1 MADAAGFE
9 PAVPGLGG
17 RCIIQAM
24 LRARPRQ
31 HPLPKKGDAHK
42 ITHRPPNNSRC
53 HQTFNIVRG
62 IMEGRKSN
70 LPTPYSDSGRSGA
83 TRQRALS
90 RRVAARDAGRR
101 LWTKLSVLGP
111 SSSLRVLLSVAAPIS
126 AALLLTDW
134 KYAYYE
140 VAIAIFATLTLLLIP
155 TNLAAIFSRMSARD
169 RLKLRDGSKS
179 TMDAY
184 PGVERI
190 LNSLGER
197 LLRERIR
204 LFSSTFALLSIFTV
218 WWLEA
223 GTTLDTLLLASS
235 SLLGALCL
243 WNSFFLDDS
252 VPMRSNSFPLLS
264 LHAPTLHNST
274 LDRPLSDLMVAHLD
288 PETAAAWDE
297 WMIALT
303 ESVRRDQTPES
314 AIEHLLRALH
324 LNDQGLLDDERLMS
338 EAKQVFKIRAT
349 DQLTDPLSKFNLKAL
364 RKLMAHTKA
373 WEPGLFRL
381 IDRLQDAAVRRGP
394 SLTSSPWRLDLDIPP
409 RCSQGQADLFVV
421 LHNNT
426 DTAVDVEIDIV
437 TAEGEPALQ
446 NIGVETKPSRRIA
459 REETSDLVDT
469 LGRLLDDATVL
480 WIGLAWPDSCRG
492 PHPVQVTLKGER
504 RETLSSMVVKTTLSA
519 NAQQESAAQRM
530 SEASS
535 SVRRLALSMA
545 D

>member
-1 MADAAGFE
+1 
-9 PAVPGLGG
+9 
-17 RCIIQAM
+17 
-24 LRARPRQ
+24 
-31 HPLPKKGDAHK
+31 
-42 ITHRPPNNSRC
+42 
-53 HQTFNIVRG
+53 
-62 IMEGRKSN
+62 MEGPKSS
-70 LPTPYSDSGRSGA
+70 LPTPYSDSGKSGGS
-83 TRQRALS
+83 RQRALS

-101 LWTKLSVLGP
+101 LWTRLAVFGP
-111 SSSLRVLLSVAAPIS
+111 SSSLRVLLSAVAPLA

-140 VAIAIFATLTLLLIP
+140 VAIAIFAALTLLLIP
-155 TNLAAIFSRMSARD
+155 TNLAAIFSQMSARD

-190 LNSLGER
+190 LNSLRER

-204 LFSSTFALLSIFTV
+204 LFSSSIALLSIVTV
-218 WWLEA
+218 WRLEA
-223 GTTLDTLLLASS
+223 GSTLDNLLLASAS
-235 SLLGALCL
+235 VLGVLCL

-252 VPMRSNSFPLLS
+252 TPMRSNSFPLLS
-264 LHAPTLHNST
+264 LHAPTLHNSI
-274 LDRPLSDLMVAHLD
+274 LDRPLSDLVVAHLD

-297 WMIALT
+297 WMLTLT
-303 ESVRRDQTPES
+303 ESVRENQTPES

-324 LNDQGLLDDERLMS
+324 LNDQGLLDDERLMT

-349 DQLTDPLSKFNLKAL
+349 DQLIDPQNKFNLKSL

-381 IDRLQDAAVRRGP
+381 IDRLQDAAIRGGP
-394 SLTSSPWRLDLDIPP
+394 SLNSESWRLDLDIPP
-409 RCSQGQADLFVV
+409 RCSQGQADLFVM

-426 DTAVDVEIDIV
+426 NTAVNVDFDIV
-437 TAEGEPALQ
+437 TAEGEPTLQ
-446 NIGVETKPSRRIA
+446 TIGVESKPSRRIS
-459 REETSDLVDT
+459 REGSSDLVDT

-480 WIGLAWPDSCRG
+480 WIGLAWPDSSRG
-492 PHPVQVTLKGER
+492 PRPVQVTLKGER

-530 SEASS
+530 AEASS

>member
-1 MADAAGFE
+1 
-9 PAVPGLGG
+9 
-17 RCIIQAM
+17 
-24 LRARPRQ
+24 
-31 HPLPKKGDAHK
+31 
-42 ITHRPPNNSRC
+42 
-53 HQTFNIVRG
+53 
-62 IMEGRKSN
+62 MEGPKSS
-70 LPTPYSDSGRSGA
+70 LPTPYSDSGKSGGS
-83 TRQRALS
+83 RQRALS

-101 LWTKLSVLGP
+101 LWTRLAVFGP
-111 SSSLRVLLSVAAPIS
+111 SSSLRVLLSAVAPLA

-140 VAIAIFATLTLLLIP
+140 VAIAIFAALTLLLIP
-155 TNLAAIFSRMSARD
+155 TNLAAIFSQMSARD

-190 LNSLGER
+190 LNSLRER

-204 LFSSTFALLSIFTV
+204 LFSSSIALLSIVTV
-218 WWLEA
+218 WRLEA
-223 GTTLDTLLLASS
+223 GSTLDNLLLASAS
-235 SLLGALCL
+235 VLGVLCL

-252 VPMRSNSFPLLS
+252 TPMRSNSFPLLS
-264 LHAPTLHNST
+264 LHAPTLHNSI
-274 LDRPLSDLMVAHLD
+274 LDRPLSDLVVAHLD

-297 WMIALT
+297 WMLTLT
-303 ESVRRDQTPES
+303 ESVRENQTPES

-324 LNDQGLLDDERLMS
+324 LNDQGLLDDERLMT

-349 DQLTDPLSKFNLKAL
+349 DQLIDPQNKFNLKSL

-381 IDRLQDAAVRRGP
+381 IDRLQDAAIRGGP
-394 SLTSSPWRLDLDIPP
+394 SLKSESWRLDLDIPP
-409 RCSQGQADLFVV
+409 RCSQGQADLFVM

-426 DTAVDVEIDIV
+426 NTAVNVDFDIV
-437 TAEGEPALQ
+437 TAEGEPTLQ
-446 NIGVETKPSRRIA
+446 TIGVESKPSRRIA
-459 REETSDLVDT
+459 REGSSDLVDT

-480 WIGLAWPDSCRG
+480 WIGLAWPDSSRG
-492 PHPVQVTLKGER
+492 PRPVQVTLKGER

-530 SEASS
+530 AEASS

>member
-1 MADAAGFE
+1 
-9 PAVPGLGG
+9 
-17 RCIIQAM
+17 
-24 LRARPRQ
+24 
-31 HPLPKKGDAHK
+31 
-42 ITHRPPNNSRC
+42 
-53 HQTFNIVRG
+53 
-62 IMEGRKSN
+62 MEDPKSN
-70 LPTPYSDSGRSGA
+70 LPTPYSDSGRFGS

-90 RRVAARDAGRR
+90 RRVSARDAGRR
-101 LWTKLSVLGP
+101 LWTRLSVFGP
-111 SSSLRVLLSVAAPIS
+111 SSSLRALLSAAAPIS

-134 KYAYYE
+134 SYAYYE
-140 VAIAIFATLTLLLIP
+140 VAITIFAALTLLLIP

-190 LNSLGER
+190 LNTLRER

-204 LFSSTFALLSIFTV
+204 IFSSSIALLSIVTV
-218 WWLEA
+218 WRLEA
-223 GTTLDTLLLASS
+223 GSTLDTLLLASAC
-235 SLLGALCL
+235 LLGILCL

-252 VPMRSNSFPLLS
+252 IPMRSNSFPLLS
-264 LHAPTLHNST
+264 LHAPTLHNSI

-297 WMIALT
+297 WKIELT
-303 ESVRRDQTPES
+303 ASVREDQTPES

-324 LNDQGLLDDERLMS
+324 LNDQELLGDDRLMT
-338 EAKQVFKIRAT
+338 EAKQVFKVRAT
-349 DQLTDPLSKFNLKAL
+349 DQLIDTQNKFNMKSL
-364 RKLMAHTKA
+364 RTLLAHTKA

-381 IDRLQDAAVRRGP
+381 IDRLQDAAIREM
-394 SLTSSPWRLDLDIPP
+394 TSQNSAPWRLDLDIPP
-409 RCSQGQADLFVV
+409 RCSQGQAELFVI

-426 DTAVDVEIDIV
+426 GAVVDVEIDIV

-446 NIGVETKPSRRIA
+446 TIGVETKPSRRIRRDGA
-459 REETSDLVDT
+459 SDPVEA

-480 WIGLAWPDSCRG
+480 WIGLAWPDTSRG

-504 RETLSSMVVKTTLSA
+504 GETLSAMVVKTTLSP

-530 SEASS
+530 AEASS

>member
-1 MADAAGFE
+1 
-9 PAVPGLGG
+9 
-17 RCIIQAM
+17 
-24 LRARPRQ
+24 
-31 HPLPKKGDAHK
+31 
-42 ITHRPPNNSRC
+42 
-53 HQTFNIVRG
+53 
-62 IMEGRKSN
+62 MEGPKSS
-70 LPTPYSDSGRSGA
+70 LPTPYSDSGKSGGS
-83 TRQRALS
+83 RQRALS

-101 LWTKLSVLGP
+101 LWTRLAVFGP
-111 SSSLRVLLSVAAPIS
+111 SSSLRVLLSAVAPLA

-140 VAIAIFATLTLLLIP
+140 VAIAIFAALTLLLIP
-155 TNLAAIFSRMSARD
+155 TNLAAIFSQMSARD

-190 LNSLGER
+190 LNSLRER

-204 LFSSTFALLSIFTV
+204 LFSSSIALLSIVTV
-218 WWLEA
+218 WRLEA
-223 GTTLDTLLLASS
+223 GSTLDNLLLASAS
-235 SLLGALCL
+235 VLGVLCL

-252 VPMRSNSFPLLS
+252 TPMRSNSFPLLS
-264 LHAPTLHNST
+264 LHAPTLHNSI
-274 LDRPLSDLMVAHLD
+274 LDRPLSDLVVAHLD

-297 WMIALT
+297 WMLTLT
-303 ESVRRDQTPES
+303 ESVRENQTPES

-324 LNDQGLLDDERLMS
+324 LNDQGLLDDERLMT

-349 DQLTDPLSKFNLKAL
+349 DQLIDPQNKFNLKSL

-381 IDRLQDAAVRRGP
+381 IDRLQDAAIRGGP
-394 SLTSSPWRLDLDIPP
+394 SLNSESWRLDLDIPP
-409 RCSQGQADLFVV
+409 RCSQGQADLFVM

-426 DTAVDVEIDIV
+426 NTAVNVDFDIV
-437 TAEGEPALQ
+437 TAEGEPTLQ
-446 NIGVETKPSRRIA
+446 TIGVESKPSRRIA
-459 REETSDLVDT
+459 REGSSDLVDT

-480 WIGLAWPDSCRG
+480 WIGLAWPDSSRG
-492 PHPVQVTLKGER
+492 PRPVQVTLKGER

-530 SEASS
+530 AEASS

>member
-1 MADAAGFE
+1 
-9 PAVPGLGG
+9 
-17 RCIIQAM
+17 
-24 LRARPRQ
+24 
-31 HPLPKKGDAHK
+31 
-42 ITHRPPNNSRC
+42 
-53 HQTFNIVRG
+53 
-62 IMEGRKSN
+62 MEGPKSS
-70 LPTPYSDSGRSGA
+70 LPTPYSDSGKSGGS
-83 TRQRALS
+83 RQRALS

-101 LWTKLSVLGP
+101 LWTRLAVFGQ
-111 SSSLRVLLSVAAPIS
+111 SSSLRVLLSAFAPLA

-140 VAIAIFATLTLLLIP
+140 VAIAIFAALTLLLIP
-155 TNLAAIFSRMSARD
+155 TNLSAVFSQMSARD

-190 LNSLGER
+190 LNSLRER

-204 LFSSTFALLSIFTV
+204 LFSSSIALLSIVTV
-218 WWLEA
+218 WRLEA
-223 GTTLDTLLLASS
+223 GSTLDNLLLASAS
-235 SLLGALCL
+235 VLGVLCL

-252 VPMRSNSFPLLS
+252 TPMRSNSFPLLS
-264 LHAPTLHNST
+264 LHAPTLHNSI
-274 LDRPLSDLMVAHLD
+274 LDRPLSDLVVAHLD

-297 WMIALT
+297 WMLTLT
-303 ESVRRDQTPES
+303 ESVRENQTPES

-324 LNDQGLLDDERLMS
+324 LNDQGLLDDERLMT

-349 DQLTDPLSKFNLKAL
+349 DQLIDPQNKFNLKSL

-381 IDRLQDAAVRRGP
+381 IDRLQDAAIRGGP
-394 SLTSSPWRLDLDIPP
+394 SLNSESWRLDLDIPP
-409 RCSQGQADLFVV
+409 RCSQGQADLFVM

-426 DTAVDVEIDIV
+426 NTAVNVDFDIV
-437 TAEGEPALQ
+437 TAEGEPTLQ
-446 NIGVETKPSRRIA
+446 TIGVESKPSRRIA
-459 REETSDLVDT
+459 REGSSDLVDT

-480 WIGLAWPDSCRG
+480 WIGLAWPDSSRG
-492 PHPVQVTLKGER
+492 PRPVQVTLKGER

-530 SEASS
+530 AEASS

>member
-42 ITHRPPNNSRC
+42 IAHRPPNNSRC

-126 AALLLTDW
+126 TALLLTDW

-204 LFSSTFALLSIFTV
+204 LFSSTFALLSIFTI

-349 DQLTDPLSKFNLKAL
+349 DQLTDPLSKFNLKSL

-446 NIGVETKPSRRIA
+446 NIGVETKPSRRIS
-459 REETSDLVDT
+459 REENSDLVDT

>member
-1 MADAAGFE
+1 
-9 PAVPGLGG
+9 
-17 RCIIQAM
+17 
-24 LRARPRQ
+24 
-31 HPLPKKGDAHK
+31 
-42 ITHRPPNNSRC
+42 
-53 HQTFNIVRG
+53 
-62 IMEGRKSN
+62 MEGPKSS
-70 LPTPYSDSGRSGA
+70 LPTPYSDSGKSGGS
-83 TRQRALS
+83 RQRALS

-101 LWTKLSVLGP
+101 LWTRLAVFGP
-111 SSSLRVLLSVAAPIS
+111 SSSLRILLSTVAPLA

-140 VAIAIFATLTLLLIP
+140 VAIAIFAALTLLLIP
-155 TNLAAIFSRMSARD
+155 TNLAAIFSQMSARD

-190 LNSLGER
+190 LNSLRER

-204 LFSSTFALLSIFTV
+204 LFSSSIALLSIVTV
-218 WWLEA
+218 WRLEA
-223 GTTLDTLLLASS
+223 GSTLDNLLLASAS
-235 SLLGALCL
+235 VLGVLCL

-252 VPMRSNSFPLLS
+252 TPMRSNSFPLLS
-264 LHAPTLHNST
+264 LHAPTLHNSI
-274 LDRPLSDLMVAHLD
+274 LDRPLSDLVVAHLD

-297 WMIALT
+297 WMLTLT
-303 ESVRRDQTPES
+303 ESVRENQTPES

-324 LNDQGLLDDERLMS
+324 LNDQGLLDDERLMT

-349 DQLTDPLSKFNLKAL
+349 DQLIDPQNKFNLKSL

-381 IDRLQDAAVRRGP
+381 IDRLQDAAIRGGP
-394 SLTSSPWRLDLDIPP
+394 SLNSESWRLDLDIPP
-409 RCSQGQADLFVV
+409 RCSQGQADLFVM

-426 DTAVDVEIDIV
+426 NTAVNVDFDIV
-437 TAEGEPALQ
+437 TAEGEPTLQ
-446 NIGVETKPSRRIA
+446 TIGVESKPSRRIS
-459 REETSDLVDT
+459 REGTSDLVDT

-480 WIGLAWPDSCRG
+480 WIGLAWPDSSRG
-492 PHPVQVTLKGER
+492 PRPVQVTLKGER

-530 SEASS
+530 AEASS

>member
-1 MADAAGFE
+1 M
-9 PAVPGLGG
+9 V
-17 RCIIQAM
+17 
-24 LRARPRQ
+24 
-31 HPLPKKGDAHK
+31 
-42 ITHRPPNNSRC
+42 S
-53 HQTFNIVRG
+53 
-62 IMEGRKSN
+62 RKSN
-70 LPTPYSDSGRSGA
+70 LPTPYSDSGRSGGK
-83 TRQRALS
+83 RQRALS

-101 LWTKLSVLGP
+101 LWTRLSVLGP
-111 SSSLRVLLSVAAPIS
+111 SSSLRVLLSAAAPIS

-140 VAIAIFATLTLLLIP
+140 VAIAIFAILTLLLIP

-223 GTTLDTLLLASS
+223 GTTLDTLLLGSS

-252 VPMRSNSFPLLS
+252 IPMRSNSFPLLS
-264 LHAPTLHNST
+264 LHAPTLHNSI
-274 LDRPLSDLMVAHLD
+274 LGRPLSDLMVAHLD

-297 WMIALT
+297 WMITLT

-314 AIEHLLRALH
+314 AMEHLLRALH
-324 LNDQGLLDDERLMS
+324 LNDQGLIDDERLMS

-349 DQLTDPLSKFNLKAL
+349 DQLTDPQNKFNLKSL

-381 IDRLQDAAVRRGP
+381 IDRLQDAAVRGGP
-394 SLTSSPWRLDLDIPP
+394 SLNSSLWRLDLDIPP
-409 RCSQGQADLFVV
+409 RGSQGQADLFVI

-426 DTAVDVEIDIV
+426 VTAVDVEIDIV
-437 TAEGEPALQ
+437 TAEGEPTLQ
-446 NIGVETKPSRRIA
+446 TIGVETKPSRRITRDGA
-459 REETSDLVDT
+459 SDLVDT

-480 WIGLAWPDSCRG
+480 WIGLAWPDSSRG

-530 SEASS
+530 AEASS

>member
-1 MADAAGFE
+1 M
-9 PAVPGLGG
+9 
-17 RCIIQAM
+17 
-24 LRARPRQ
+24 
-31 HPLPKKGDAHK
+31 
-42 ITHRPPNNSRC
+42 
-53 HQTFNIVRG
+53 
-62 IMEGRKSN
+62 
-70 LPTPYSDSGRSGA
+70 
-83 TRQRALS
+83 
-90 RRVAARDAGRR
+90 
-101 LWTKLSVLGP
+101 
-111 SSSLRVLLSVAAPIS
+111 RVLLSAVAPLA

-140 VAIAIFATLTLLLIP
+140 VAIAIFAALTLLLIP
-155 TNLAAIFSRMSARD
+155 TNLAAIFSQMSARD

-190 LNSLGER
+190 LNSLRER

-204 LFSSTFALLSIFTV
+204 LFSSSIALLSIVTV
-218 WWLEA
+218 WRLEA
-223 GTTLDTLLLASS
+223 GSTLDNLLLASAS
-235 SLLGALCL
+235 VLGVLCL

-252 VPMRSNSFPLLS
+252 TPMRSNSFPLLS
-264 LHAPTLHNST
+264 LHAPTLHNSI
-274 LDRPLSDLMVAHLD
+274 LDRPLSDLVVAHLD

-297 WMIALT
+297 WMLTLT
-303 ESVRRDQTPES
+303 ESVRENQTPES

-324 LNDQGLLDDERLMS
+324 LNDQGLLDDERLMT
-338 EAKQVFKIRAT
+338 EVKQVFKIRAT
-349 DQLTDPLSKFNLKAL
+349 DQLIDPQNKFNLKSL

-381 IDRLQDAAVRRGP
+381 IDRLQDAAIRGGP
-394 SLTSSPWRLDLDIPP
+394 SLNSESWRLDLDIPP
-409 RCSQGQADLFVV
+409 RCSQGQADLFVM

-426 DTAVDVEIDIV
+426 NTAVNVDFDIV
-437 TAEGEPALQ
+437 TAEGEPTLQ
-446 NIGVETKPSRRIA
+446 TIGVESKPSRRIS
-459 REETSDLVDT
+459 REGTSDLVDT

-480 WIGLAWPDSCRG
+480 WIGLAWPDSSRG
-492 PHPVQVTLKGER
+492 PRPVQVTLKGER

-530 SEASS
+530 AEASS

>member
-1 MADAAGFE
+1 
-9 PAVPGLGG
+9 
-17 RCIIQAM
+17 
-24 LRARPRQ
+24 
-31 HPLPKKGDAHK
+31 
-42 ITHRPPNNSRC
+42 
-53 HQTFNIVRG
+53 
-62 IMEGRKSN
+62 MEGPKSS
-70 LPTPYSDSGRSGA
+70 LPTPYSDSGKSGGS
-83 TRQRALS
+83 RQRALS

-101 LWTKLSVLGP
+101 LWTRLAVFGP
-111 SSSLRVLLSVAAPIS
+111 SSSLRVLLSTVAPLA

-140 VAIAIFATLTLLLIP
+140 VAIAIFAALTLLLIP
-155 TNLAAIFSRMSARD
+155 TNLAAIFSQMSARD

-190 LNSLGER
+190 LNSLRER

-204 LFSSTFALLSIFTV
+204 LFSSSIALLSIVTV
-218 WWLEA
+218 WRLEA
-223 GTTLDTLLLASS
+223 GSTLDNLLLASAS
-235 SLLGALCL
+235 ILGVLCL

-252 VPMRSNSFPLLS
+252 TPMRSNSFPLLS
-264 LHAPTLHNST
+264 LHAPTLHNSI
-274 LDRPLSDLMVAHLD
+274 LDRPLSDLVVAHLD

-297 WMIALT
+297 WMLTLT
-303 ESVRRDQTPES
+303 ESVRENQTPES

-324 LNDQGLLDDERLMS
+324 LNDQGLLDDERLMT

-349 DQLTDPLSKFNLKAL
+349 DQLIDSQNKFNLKSL

-381 IDRLQDAAVRRGP
+381 IDRLQDAAIRGGP
-394 SLTSSPWRLDLDIPP
+394 SLNSESWRLDLDIPP
-409 RCSQGQADLFVV
+409 RCSQGQADLFVM

-426 DTAVDVEIDIV
+426 NTAVNVDFDIV
-437 TAEGEPALQ
+437 TAEGEPTLQ
-446 NIGVETKPSRRIA
+446 TIGVESKPSRRIS
-459 REETSDLVDT
+459 REGTSDLVDT

-480 WIGLAWPDSCRG
+480 WIGLAWPDSSRG
-492 PHPVQVTLKGER
+492 PRPVQVTLKGER

-530 SEASS
+530 AEASS
-535 SVRRLALSMA
+535 SVRRLALSMV

>member
-1 MADAAGFE
+1 
-9 PAVPGLGG
+9 
-17 RCIIQAM
+17 
-24 LRARPRQ
+24 
-31 HPLPKKGDAHK
+31 
-42 ITHRPPNNSRC
+42 
-53 HQTFNIVRG
+53 
-62 IMEGRKSN
+62 MEGPKSS
-70 LPTPYSDSGRSGA
+70 LPTPYSDSGKSGGS
-83 TRQRALS
+83 RQRALS

-101 LWTKLSVLGP
+101 LWTRLAVFGP
-111 SSSLRVLLSVAAPIS
+111 SSSLRVLLSAVAPLA

-140 VAIAIFATLTLLLIP
+140 VAIAIFAALTLLLIP
-155 TNLAAIFSRMSARD
+155 TNLAAIFSQMSARD

-190 LNSLGER
+190 LNSLRER

-204 LFSSTFALLSIFTV
+204 LFSSSIALLSIVTV
-218 WWLEA
+218 WRLEA
-223 GTTLDTLLLASS
+223 GSTLDNLLLASAS
-235 SLLGALCL
+235 VLGVLCL

-252 VPMRSNSFPLLS
+252 TPMRSNSFPLLS
-264 LHAPTLHNST
+264 LHAPTLHNSI
-274 LDRPLSDLMVAHLD
+274 LDRPLSDLVVAHLD

-297 WMIALT
+297 WMLTLT
-303 ESVRRDQTPES
+303 ESVRENQTPES

-324 LNDQGLLDDERLMS
+324 LNDQGLLDDERLMT
-338 EAKQVFKIRAT
+338 EVKQVFKIRAT
-349 DQLTDPLSKFNLKAL
+349 DQLIDPQNKFNLKSL

-381 IDRLQDAAVRRGP
+381 IDRLQDAAIRGGP
-394 SLTSSPWRLDLDIPP
+394 SLNSESWRLDLDIPP
-409 RCSQGQADLFVV
+409 RCSQGQADLFVM

-426 DTAVDVEIDIV
+426 NTAVNVDFDIV
-437 TAEGEPALQ
+437 TAEGEPTLQ
-446 NIGVETKPSRRIA
+446 TIGVESKPSRRIS
-459 REETSDLVDT
+459 REGTSDLVDT

-480 WIGLAWPDSCRG
+480 WIGLAWPDSSRG
-492 PHPVQVTLKGER
+492 PRPVQVTLKGER

-530 SEASS
+530 AEASS

>member
-1 MADAAGFE
+1 
-9 PAVPGLGG
+9 
-17 RCIIQAM
+17 
-24 LRARPRQ
+24 
-31 HPLPKKGDAHK
+31 
-42 ITHRPPNNSRC
+42 
-53 HQTFNIVRG
+53 
-62 IMEGRKSN
+62 MEGPKSS
-70 LPTPYSDSGRSGA
+70 LPTPYSDSGKSGGS
-83 TRQRALS
+83 RQRALS

-101 LWTKLSVLGP
+101 LWTRLAVFGQ
-111 SSSLRVLLSVAAPIS
+111 SSSLRVLLSALAPLA

-140 VAIAIFATLTLLLIP
+140 VAIAIFAALTLLLIP
-155 TNLAAIFSRMSARD
+155 TNLAAIFSQMSARD

-190 LNSLGER
+190 LNSLRER

-204 LFSSTFALLSIFTV
+204 LFSSSIALLSIVTV
-218 WWLEA
+218 WRLEA
-223 GTTLDTLLLASS
+223 GSTLDNLLLASAS
-235 SLLGALCL
+235 VLGVLCL

-252 VPMRSNSFPLLS
+252 TPMRSNSFPLLS
-264 LHAPTLHNST
+264 LHAPTLHNSI
-274 LDRPLSDLMVAHLD
+274 LDRPLSDLVVAHLD

-297 WMIALT
+297 WMLTLT
-303 ESVRRDQTPES
+303 ESVRENQTPES

-324 LNDQGLLDDERLMS
+324 LNDQGLLDDERLMT
-338 EAKQVFKIRAT
+338 EAKQVFKIRET
-349 DQLTDPLSKFNLKAL
+349 DQLIDPQNKFNLKSL

-381 IDRLQDAAVRRGP
+381 IDRLQDAAIRGGP
-394 SLTSSPWRLDLDIPP
+394 SLNSESWRLDLDIPP
-409 RCSQGQADLFVV
+409 RCSQGQADLFVM

-426 DTAVDVEIDIV
+426 NTAVNVDFDIV
-437 TAEGEPALQ
+437 TAEGEPTLQ
-446 NIGVETKPSRRIA
+446 TIGVESKPSRRIA
-459 REETSDLVDT
+459 REGSSDLVDT

-480 WIGLAWPDSCRG
+480 WIGLAWPDSSRG
-492 PHPVQVTLKGER
+492 PRPVQVTLKGER

-530 SEASS
+530 AEASS

>member
-1 MADAAGFE
+1 
-9 PAVPGLGG
+9 
-17 RCIIQAM
+17 
-24 LRARPRQ
+24 
-31 HPLPKKGDAHK
+31 
-42 ITHRPPNNSRC
+42 
-53 HQTFNIVRG
+53 
-62 IMEGRKSN
+62 MEGPKSS
-70 LPTPYSDSGRSGA
+70 LPTPYSDSGKSGGS
-83 TRQRALS
+83 RQRALS

-101 LWTKLSVLGP
+101 LWTRLAVFGP
-111 SSSLRVLLSVAAPIS
+111 SSSLRILLSTVAPLA

-140 VAIAIFATLTLLLIP
+140 VAIAIFAALTLLLIP
-155 TNLAAIFSRMSARD
+155 TNLSAVFSQMSARD

-190 LNSLGER
+190 LNSLRER

-204 LFSSTFALLSIFTV
+204 LFSSSIALLSIVTV
-218 WWLEA
+218 WRLEA
-223 GTTLDTLLLASS
+223 GSTLDNLLLASAS
-235 SLLGALCL
+235 VLGVLCL

-252 VPMRSNSFPLLS
+252 TPMRSNSFPLLS
-264 LHAPTLHNST
+264 LHAPTLHNSI
-274 LDRPLSDLMVAHLD
+274 LDRPLSDLVVAHLD

-297 WMIALT
+297 WMLTLT
-303 ESVRRDQTPES
+303 ESVRENQTPES

-324 LNDQGLLDDERLMS
+324 LNDQGLLDDERLMT

-349 DQLTDPLSKFNLKAL
+349 DQLIDPQNKFNLKSL

-381 IDRLQDAAVRRGP
+381 IDRLQDAAIRGGP
-394 SLTSSPWRLDLDIPP
+394 SLNSESWRLDLDIPP
-409 RCSQGQADLFVV
+409 RCSQGQADLFVM

-426 DTAVDVEIDIV
+426 NTAVNVDFDIV
-437 TAEGEPALQ
+437 TAEGEPTLQ
-446 NIGVETKPSRRIA
+446 TIGVESKPSRRIA
-459 REETSDLVDT
+459 REGSSDLVDT

-480 WIGLAWPDSCRG
+480 WIGLAWPDSSRG
-492 PHPVQVTLKGER
+492 PRPVQVTLKGER

-530 SEASS
+530 AEASS

>member
-1 MADAAGFE
+1 
-9 PAVPGLGG
+9 
-17 RCIIQAM
+17 
-24 LRARPRQ
+24 
-31 HPLPKKGDAHK
+31 
-42 ITHRPPNNSRC
+42 
-53 HQTFNIVRG
+53 
-62 IMEGRKSN
+62 MEGPKSS
-70 LPTPYSDSGRSGA
+70 LPTPYSDSGKSGGS
-83 TRQRALS
+83 RQRALS

-101 LWTKLSVLGP
+101 LWTRLAVFGP
-111 SSSLRVLLSVAAPIS
+111 SSSLRVLLSAVAPLA

-140 VAIAIFATLTLLLIP
+140 VAIAIFAALTLLLIP
-155 TNLAAIFSRMSARD
+155 TNLAAIFSQMSARD

-190 LNSLGER
+190 LNSLRER

-204 LFSSTFALLSIFTV
+204 LFSSSIALLSIVTV
-218 WWLEA
+218 WRLEA
-223 GTTLDTLLLASS
+223 GSTLDNLLLASAS
-235 SLLGALCL
+235 VLGVLCL

-252 VPMRSNSFPLLS
+252 TPMRSNSFPLLS
-264 LHAPTLHNST
+264 LHAPTLHNSI
-274 LDRPLSDLMVAHLD
+274 LDRPLSDLVVALLD

-297 WMIALT
+297 WMLTLT
-303 ESVRRDQTPES
+303 ESVRENQTPES

-324 LNDQGLLDDERLMS
+324 LNDQGLLDDERLMT

-349 DQLTDPLSKFNLKAL
+349 DQLIDPQNKFNLKSL

-381 IDRLQDAAVRRGP
+381 IDRLQDAAIRGGP
-394 SLTSSPWRLDLDIPP
+394 SLNSESWRLDLDIPP
-409 RCSQGQADLFVV
+409 RCSQGQADLFVM

-426 DTAVDVEIDIV
+426 NTAVNVDFDIV
-437 TAEGEPALQ
+437 TAEGEPTLQ
-446 NIGVETKPSRRIA
+446 TIGVESKPSRRIS
-459 REETSDLVDT
+459 REGTSDLVDT

-480 WIGLAWPDSCRG
+480 WIGLAWPDSSRG
-492 PHPVQVTLKGER
+492 PRPVQVTLKGER

-530 SEASS
+530 AEASS

>member
-1 MADAAGFE
+1 MHYPGYATRPTT
-9 PAVPGLGG
+9 PA
-17 RCIIQAM
+17 
-24 LRARPRQ
+24 
-31 HPLPKKGDAHK
+31 
-42 ITHRPPNNSRC
+42 
-53 HQTFNIVRG
+53 
-62 IMEGRKSN
+62 
-70 LPTPYSDSGRSGA
+70 PTPPYSDSGKSGGS
-83 TRQRALS
+83 RQRALS

-101 LWTKLSVLGP
+101 LWTRLAVFGP
-111 SSSLRVLLSVAAPIS
+111 SSSLRVLLSTVAPLA

-140 VAIAIFATLTLLLIP
+140 VAIAIFAALTLLLIP
-155 TNLAAIFSRMSARD
+155 TNLAAIFSQMSARD

-190 LNSLGER
+190 LNSLRER

-204 LFSSTFALLSIFTV
+204 LFSSSIALLSIVTV
-218 WWLEA
+218 WRLEA
-223 GTTLDTLLLASS
+223 GSTLDNLLLASAS
-235 SLLGALCL
+235 ILGVLCL

-252 VPMRSNSFPLLS
+252 TPMRSNSFPLLS
-264 LHAPTLHNST
+264 LHAPTLHNSI
-274 LDRPLSDLMVAHLD
+274 LDRPLSDLVVAHLD

-297 WMIALT
+297 WMLTLT
-303 ESVRRDQTPES
+303 ESVRENQTPES

-324 LNDQGLLDDERLMS
+324 LNDQGLLDDERLMT

-349 DQLTDPLSKFNLKAL
+349 DQLIDSQNKFNLKSL

-381 IDRLQDAAVRRGP
+381 IDRLQDAAIRGGP
-394 SLTSSPWRLDLDIPP
+394 SLNSESWRLDLDIPP
-409 RCSQGQADLFVV
+409 RCSQGQADLFVM

-426 DTAVDVEIDIV
+426 NTAVNVDFDIV
-437 TAEGEPALQ
+437 TAEGEPTLQ
-446 NIGVETKPSRRIA
+446 TIGVESKPSRRIS
-459 REETSDLVDT
+459 REGTSDLVDT

-480 WIGLAWPDSCRG
+480 WIGLAWPDSSRG
-492 PHPVQVTLKGER
+492 PRPVQVTLKGER

-530 SEASS
+530 AEASS
-535 SVRRLALSMA
+535 SVRRLALSMV

>member
-1 MADAAGFE
+1 M
-9 PAVPGLGG
+9 
-17 RCIIQAM
+17 
-24 LRARPRQ
+24 
-31 HPLPKKGDAHK
+31 
-42 ITHRPPNNSRC
+42 
-53 HQTFNIVRG
+53 
-62 IMEGRKSN
+62 
-70 LPTPYSDSGRSGA
+70 
-83 TRQRALS
+83 
-90 RRVAARDAGRR
+90 
-101 LWTKLSVLGP
+101 
-111 SSSLRVLLSVAAPIS
+111 
-126 AALLLTDW
+126 TDW

-140 VAIAIFATLTLLLIP
+140 VAIAIFAALTLLLIP
-155 TNLAAIFSRMSARD
+155 TNLAAIFSQMSARD

-190 LNSLGER
+190 LNSLRER

-204 LFSSTFALLSIFTV
+204 LFSSSIALLSIVTV
-218 WWLEA
+218 WRLEA
-223 GTTLDTLLLASS
+223 GSTLDNLLLASAS
-235 SLLGALCL
+235 VLGVLCL

-252 VPMRSNSFPLLS
+252 TPMRSNSFPLLS
-264 LHAPTLHNST
+264 LHAPTLHNSI
-274 LDRPLSDLMVAHLD
+274 LDRPLSDLVVAHLD

-297 WMIALT
+297 WMLTLT
-303 ESVRRDQTPES
+303 ESVRENQTPES

-324 LNDQGLLDDERLMS
+324 LNDQGLLDDERLMT

-349 DQLTDPLSKFNLKAL
+349 DQLIDPQNKFNLKSL

-381 IDRLQDAAVRRGP
+381 IDRLQDAAIRGGP
-394 SLTSSPWRLDLDIPP
+394 SLNSESWRLDLDIPP
-409 RCSQGQADLFVV
+409 RCSQGQADLFVM

-426 DTAVDVEIDIV
+426 NTAVNVDFDIV
-437 TAEGEPALQ
+437 TAEGEPTLQ
-446 NIGVETKPSRRIA
+446 TIGVESKPSRRIS
-459 REETSDLVDT
+459 REGTSDLVDT

-480 WIGLAWPDSCRG
+480 WIGLAWPDSSRG
-492 PHPVQVTLKGER
+492 PRPVQVTLKGER

-530 SEASS
+530 AEASS

>member
-1 MADAAGFE
+1 
-9 PAVPGLGG
+9 
-17 RCIIQAM
+17 
-24 LRARPRQ
+24 
-31 HPLPKKGDAHK
+31 
-42 ITHRPPNNSRC
+42 
-53 HQTFNIVRG
+53 
-62 IMEGRKSN
+62 MEGPKSS
-70 LPTPYSDSGRSGA
+70 LPTPYSDSGKSGGS
-83 TRQRALS
+83 RQRALS

-101 LWTKLSVLGP
+101 LWTRLAVFGP
-111 SSSLRVLLSVAAPIS
+111 SSSLRILLSTVAPLA

-140 VAIAIFATLTLLLIP
+140 VAIAIFAALTLLLIP
-155 TNLAAIFSRMSARD
+155 TNLAAIFSQMSARD

-190 LNSLGER
+190 LNSLRER

-204 LFSSTFALLSIFTV
+204 LFSSSIALLSIVTV
-218 WWLEA
+218 WRLEA
-223 GTTLDTLLLASS
+223 GSTLDNLLLASAS
-235 SLLGALCL
+235 VLGVLCL

-252 VPMRSNSFPLLS
+252 TPMRSNSFPLLS
-264 LHAPTLHNST
+264 LHAPTLHNSI
-274 LDRPLSDLMVAHLD
+274 LDRPLSDLVVAHLD

-297 WMIALT
+297 WMLTLT
-303 ESVRRDQTPES
+303 ESVRENQTPES

-324 LNDQGLLDDERLMS
+324 LNDQGLLDDERLMT
-338 EAKQVFKIRAT
+338 EAKQVFKIRET
-349 DQLTDPLSKFNLKAL
+349 DQLIDPQNKFNLKSL

-381 IDRLQDAAVRRGP
+381 IDRLQDAAIRGGP
-394 SLTSSPWRLDLDIPP
+394 SLNSESWRLDLDIPP
-409 RCSQGQADLFVV
+409 RCSQGQADLFVM

-426 DTAVDVEIDIV
+426 NTAVNVDFDIV
-437 TAEGEPALQ
+437 TAEGEPTLQ
-446 NIGVETKPSRRIA
+446 TIGVESKPSRRIA
-459 REETSDLVDT
+459 REGSSDLVDT

-480 WIGLAWPDSCRG
+480 WIGLAWPDSSRG
-492 PHPVQVTLKGER
+492 PRPVQVTLKGER

-530 SEASS
+530 AEASS

>member
-1 MADAAGFE
+1 
-9 PAVPGLGG
+9 
-17 RCIIQAM
+17 
-24 LRARPRQ
+24 
-31 HPLPKKGDAHK
+31 
-42 ITHRPPNNSRC
+42 
-53 HQTFNIVRG
+53 
-62 IMEGRKSN
+62 MEGPKSS
-70 LPTPYSDSGRSGA
+70 LPTPYSDSGKSGGS
-83 TRQRALS
+83 RQRALS

-101 LWTKLSVLGP
+101 LWTRLAVFGP
-111 SSSLRVLLSVAAPIS
+111 SSSLRILLSTVAPLA

-140 VAIAIFATLTLLLIP
+140 VAIAIFAALTLLLIP
-155 TNLAAIFSRMSARD
+155 TNLAAIFSQMSARD

-190 LNSLGER
+190 LNSLRER

-204 LFSSTFALLSIFTV
+204 LFSSSIALLSIVTV
-218 WWLEA
+218 WRLEA
-223 GTTLDTLLLASS
+223 GSTLDNLLLASAS
-235 SLLGALCL
+235 VLGVLCL

-252 VPMRSNSFPLLS
+252 TPMRSNSFPLLS
-264 LHAPTLHNST
+264 LHAPTLHNSI
-274 LDRPLSDLMVAHLD
+274 LDRPLSDLVVAHLD

-297 WMIALT
+297 WMLTLT
-303 ESVRRDQTPES
+303 ESVRENQTPES

-324 LNDQGLLDDERLMS
+324 LNDQGLLDDERLMT

-349 DQLTDPLSKFNLKAL
+349 DQLIDPQNKFNLKSL

-381 IDRLQDAAVRRGP
+381 IDRLQDAAIRGGP
-394 SLTSSPWRLDLDIPP
+394 SLNSESWRLDLDIPP
-409 RCSQGQADLFVV
+409 RCSQGQADLFVM

-426 DTAVDVEIDIV
+426 NTAVNVDFDIV
-437 TAEGEPALQ
+437 TAEGEPTLQ
-446 NIGVETKPSRRIA
+446 TIGVESKPSRRIA
-459 REETSDLVDT
+459 REGSSDLVDT

-480 WIGLAWPDSCRG
+480 WIGLAWPDSSRG
-492 PHPVQVTLKGER
+492 PRPVQVTLKGER

-530 SEASS
+530 AEASS

>member
-1 MADAAGFE
+1 
-9 PAVPGLGG
+9 
-17 RCIIQAM
+17 
-24 LRARPRQ
+24 
-31 HPLPKKGDAHK
+31 
-42 ITHRPPNNSRC
+42 
-53 HQTFNIVRG
+53 
-62 IMEGRKSN
+62 MEGPKSS
-70 LPTPYSDSGRSGA
+70 LPTPYSDSGKSGGS
-83 TRQRALS
+83 RQRALS

-101 LWTKLSVLGP
+101 LWTRLAVFGP
-111 SSSLRVLLSVAAPIS
+111 SSSLRVLLSAVAPLA

-140 VAIAIFATLTLLLIP
+140 VAIAIFAALTLLLIP
-155 TNLAAIFSRMSARD
+155 TNLAAIFSQMSARD

-190 LNSLGER
+190 LNSLRER

-204 LFSSTFALLSIFTV
+204 LFSSSIALLSIVTV
-218 WWLEA
+218 WRLEA
-223 GTTLDTLLLASS
+223 GSTLDNLLLASAS
-235 SLLGALCL
+235 VLGVLCL

-252 VPMRSNSFPLLS
+252 TPMRSNSFPLLS
-264 LHAPTLHNST
+264 LHAPTLHNSI
-274 LDRPLSDLMVAHLD
+274 LDRPLSDLVVAHLD

-297 WMIALT
+297 WMLTLT
-303 ESVRRDQTPES
+303 ESVRENQTPES

-324 LNDQGLLDDERLMS
+324 LNDQGLLDDERLMT

-349 DQLTDPLSKFNLKAL
+349 DQLIDPQNKFNLKSL

-381 IDRLQDAAVRRGP
+381 IDRLQDAAIRGGP
-394 SLTSSPWRLDLDIPP
+394 SLNSESWRLDLDIPP
-409 RCSQGQADLFVV
+409 RCSQGQADLFVM

-426 DTAVDVEIDIV
+426 NTAVNVDFDIV
-437 TAEGEPALQ
+437 TAEGEPTLQ
-446 NIGVETKPSRRIA
+446 TIGVESKPSRRIS
-459 REETSDLVDT
+459 REGTSDLVDT

-480 WIGLAWPDSCRG
+480 WIGLAWPDSSRG
-492 PHPVQVTLKGER
+492 PRPVQVTLKGER

-530 SEASS
+530 AEASS

>member
-1 MADAAGFE
+1 
-9 PAVPGLGG
+9 
-17 RCIIQAM
+17 
-24 LRARPRQ
+24 
-31 HPLPKKGDAHK
+31 
-42 ITHRPPNNSRC
+42 
-53 HQTFNIVRG
+53 
-62 IMEGRKSN
+62 
-70 LPTPYSDSGRSGA
+70 
-83 TRQRALS
+83 
-90 RRVAARDAGRR
+90 
-101 LWTKLSVLGP
+101 
-111 SSSLRVLLSVAAPIS
+111 LRVLLSAVAPLA

-140 VAIAIFATLTLLLIP
+140 VAIAIFAALTLLLIP
-155 TNLAAIFSRMSARD
+155 TNLAAIFSQMSARD

-190 LNSLGER
+190 LNSLRER

-204 LFSSTFALLSIFTV
+204 LFSSSIALLSIVTV
-218 WWLEA
+218 WRLEA
-223 GTTLDTLLLASS
+223 GSTLDNLLLASAS
-235 SLLGALCL
+235 VLGVLCL

-252 VPMRSNSFPLLS
+252 TPMRSNSFPLLS
-264 LHAPTLHNST
+264 LHAPTLHNSI
-274 LDRPLSDLMVAHLD
+274 LDRPLSDLVVAHLD

-297 WMIALT
+297 WMLTLT
-303 ESVRRDQTPES
+303 ESVRENQTPES

-324 LNDQGLLDDERLMS
+324 LNDQGLLDDERLMT

-349 DQLTDPLSKFNLKAL
+349 DQLIDPQNKFNLKSL

-381 IDRLQDAAVRRGP
+381 IDRLQDAAIRGGP
-394 SLTSSPWRLDLDIPP
+394 SLNSESWRLDLDIPP
-409 RCSQGQADLFVV
+409 RCSQGQADLFVM

-426 DTAVDVEIDIV
+426 NTAVNVDFDIV
-437 TAEGEPALQ
+437 TAEGEPTLQ
-446 NIGVETKPSRRIA
+446 TIGVESKPSRRIS
-459 REETSDLVDT
+459 REGTSDLVDT

-480 WIGLAWPDSCRG
+480 WIGLAWPDSSRG
-492 PHPVQVTLKGER
+492 PRPVQVTLKGER

-530 SEASS
+530 AEASS

>member
-1 MADAAGFE
+1 
-9 PAVPGLGG
+9 
-17 RCIIQAM
+17 
-24 LRARPRQ
+24 
-31 HPLPKKGDAHK
+31 
-42 ITHRPPNNSRC
+42 
-53 HQTFNIVRG
+53 
-62 IMEGRKSN
+62 MEGPKSS
-70 LPTPYSDSGRSGA
+70 LPTPYSDSGKSGGS
-83 TRQRALS
+83 RQRALS

-101 LWTKLSVLGP
+101 LWTRLAVFGP
-111 SSSLRVLLSVAAPIS
+111 SSSLRILLSTVAPLA

-140 VAIAIFATLTLLLIP
+140 VAIAIFAALTLLLIP
-155 TNLAAIFSRMSARD
+155 TNLAAIFSQMSARD

-190 LNSLGER
+190 LNSLRER

-204 LFSSTFALLSIFTV
+204 LFSSSIALLSIVTV
-218 WWLEA
+218 WRLEA
-223 GTTLDTLLLASS
+223 GSTLDNLLLASAS
-235 SLLGALCL
+235 VLGVLCL

-252 VPMRSNSFPLLS
+252 TPMRSNSFPLLS
-264 LHAPTLHNST
+264 LHAPTLHNSI
-274 LDRPLSDLMVAHLD
+274 LDRPLSDLVVAHLD

-297 WMIALT
+297 WMLTLT
-303 ESVRRDQTPES
+303 ESVRENQTPES

-324 LNDQGLLDDERLMS
+324 LNDQGLLDDERLMT
-338 EAKQVFKIRAT
+338 EAKQVFKIRET
-349 DQLTDPLSKFNLKAL
+349 DQLIDPQNKFNLKSL

-381 IDRLQDAAVRRGP
+381 IDRLQDAAIRGGP
-394 SLTSSPWRLDLDIPP
+394 SLNSESWRLDLDIPP
-409 RCSQGQADLFVV
+409 RCSQGQADLFVM

-426 DTAVDVEIDIV
+426 NTAVNVDFDIV
-437 TAEGEPALQ
+437 TAEGEPTLQ
-446 NIGVETKPSRRIA
+446 TIGVESKPSRRIS
-459 REETSDLVDT
+459 REGSSDLVDT

-480 WIGLAWPDSCRG
+480 WIGLAWPDSSRG
-492 PHPVQVTLKGER
+492 PRPVQVTLKGER

-530 SEASS
+530 AEASS

>member
-1 MADAAGFE
+1 M
-9 PAVPGLGG
+9 
-17 RCIIQAM
+17 
-24 LRARPRQ
+24 
-31 HPLPKKGDAHK
+31 
-42 ITHRPPNNSRC
+42 
-53 HQTFNIVRG
+53 
-62 IMEGRKSN
+62 
-70 LPTPYSDSGRSGA
+70 
-83 TRQRALS
+83 
-90 RRVAARDAGRR
+90 
-101 LWTKLSVLGP
+101 
-111 SSSLRVLLSVAAPIS
+111 RVLLSAVAPLA

-140 VAIAIFATLTLLLIP
+140 VAIAIFAALTLLLIP
-155 TNLAAIFSRMSARD
+155 TNLAAIFSQMSARD

-190 LNSLGER
+190 LNSLRER

-204 LFSSTFALLSIFTV
+204 LFSSSIALLSIVTV
-218 WWLEA
+218 WRLEA
-223 GTTLDTLLLASS
+223 GSTLDNLLLASAS
-235 SLLGALCL
+235 VLGVLCL

-252 VPMRSNSFPLLS
+252 TPMRSNSFPLLS
-264 LHAPTLHNST
+264 LHAPTLHNSI
-274 LDRPLSDLMVAHLD
+274 LDRPLSDLVVAHLD

-297 WMIALT
+297 WMLTLT
-303 ESVRRDQTPES
+303 ESVRENQTPES

-324 LNDQGLLDDERLMS
+324 LNDQGLLDDERLMT

-349 DQLTDPLSKFNLKAL
+349 DQLIDPQNKFNLKSL

-381 IDRLQDAAVRRGP
+381 IDRLQDAAIRGGP
-394 SLTSSPWRLDLDIPP
+394 SLNSESWRLDLDIPP
-409 RCSQGQADLFVV
+409 RCSQGQADLFVM

-426 DTAVDVEIDIV
+426 NTAVNVDFDIV
-437 TAEGEPALQ
+437 TAEGEPTLQ
-446 NIGVETKPSRRIA
+446 TIGVESKPSRRIS
-459 REETSDLVDT
+459 REGTSDLVDT

-480 WIGLAWPDSCRG
+480 WIGLAWPDSSRG
-492 PHPVQVTLKGER
+492 PRPVQVTLKGER

-530 SEASS
+530 AEASS

>member
-1 MADAAGFE
+1 
-9 PAVPGLGG
+9 
-17 RCIIQAM
+17 
-24 LRARPRQ
+24 
-31 HPLPKKGDAHK
+31 
-42 ITHRPPNNSRC
+42 
-53 HQTFNIVRG
+53 
-62 IMEGRKSN
+62 
-70 LPTPYSDSGRSGA
+70 
-83 TRQRALS
+83 
-90 RRVAARDAGRR
+90 
-101 LWTKLSVLGP
+101 
-111 SSSLRVLLSVAAPIS
+111 LRVLLSALAPLA

-140 VAIAIFATLTLLLIP
+140 VAIAIFAALTLLLIP
-155 TNLAAIFSRMSARD
+155 TNLSAVFSQMSARD

-190 LNSLGER
+190 LNSLRER

-204 LFSSTFALLSIFTV
+204 LFSSSIALLSIVTV
-218 WWLEA
+218 WRLEA
-223 GTTLDTLLLASS
+223 GSTLDNLLLASAS
-235 SLLGALCL
+235 VLGVLCL

-252 VPMRSNSFPLLS
+252 TPMRSNSFPLLS
-264 LHAPTLHNST
+264 LHAPTLHNSI
-274 LDRPLSDLMVAHLD
+274 LDRPLSDLVVAHLD

-297 WMIALT
+297 WMLTLT
-303 ESVRRDQTPES
+303 ESVRENQTPES

-324 LNDQGLLDDERLMS
+324 LNDQGLLDDERLMT
-338 EAKQVFKIRAT
+338 EAKQVFKIRET
-349 DQLTDPLSKFNLKAL
+349 DQLIDPQNKFNLKSL

-381 IDRLQDAAVRRGP
+381 IDRLQDAAIRGGP
-394 SLTSSPWRLDLDIPP
+394 SLNSESWRLDLDIPP
-409 RCSQGQADLFVV
+409 RCSQGQADLFVM

-426 DTAVDVEIDIV
+426 NTAVNVDFDIV
-437 TAEGEPALQ
+437 TAEGEPTLQ
-446 NIGVETKPSRRIA
+446 TIGVESKPSRRIA
-459 REETSDLVDT
+459 REGSSDLVDT

-480 WIGLAWPDSCRG
+480 WIGLAWPDSSRG
-492 PHPVQVTLKGER
+492 PRPVQVTLKGER

-530 SEASS
+530 AEASS

>member
-1 MADAAGFE
+1 
-9 PAVPGLGG
+9 
-17 RCIIQAM
+17 
-24 LRARPRQ
+24 
-31 HPLPKKGDAHK
+31 
-42 ITHRPPNNSRC
+42 
-53 HQTFNIVRG
+53 
-62 IMEGRKSN
+62 MEGPKSS
-70 LPTPYSDSGRSGA
+70 LPTPYSDSGKSGGS
-83 TRQRALS
+83 RQRALS

-101 LWTKLSVLGP
+101 LWTRLAVFGP
-111 SSSLRVLLSVAAPIS
+111 SSSLRILLSTVAPLA

-140 VAIAIFATLTLLLIP
+140 VAIAIFAALTLLLIP
-155 TNLAAIFSRMSARD
+155 TNLAAIFSQMSARD

-190 LNSLGER
+190 LNSLRER

-204 LFSSTFALLSIFTV
+204 LFSSSIALLSIVTV
-218 WWLEA
+218 WRLEA
-223 GTTLDTLLLASS
+223 GSTLDNLLLASAS
-235 SLLGALCL
+235 VLGVLCL
-243 WNSFFLDDS
+243 WNSFFLDAS
-252 VPMRSNSFPLLS
+252 TPMRSNSFPLLS
-264 LHAPTLHNST
+264 LHAPTLHNSI
-274 LDRPLSDLMVAHLD
+274 LDRPLSDLVVAHLD

-297 WMIALT
+297 WMLTLT
-303 ESVRRDQTPES
+303 ESVRENQTPES

-324 LNDQGLLDDERLMS
+324 LNDQGLLDDERLMT
-338 EAKQVFKIRAT
+338 EAKQVFKIRET
-349 DQLTDPLSKFNLKAL
+349 DQLIDPQNKFNLKSL

-381 IDRLQDAAVRRGP
+381 IDRLQDAAIRGGP
-394 SLTSSPWRLDLDIPP
+394 SLNSESWRLDLDIPP
-409 RCSQGQADLFVV
+409 RCSQGQADLFVM

-426 DTAVDVEIDIV
+426 NTAVNVDFDIV
-437 TAEGEPALQ
+437 TAEGEPTLQ
-446 NIGVETKPSRRIA
+446 TIGVESKPSRRIA
-459 REETSDLVDT
+459 REGSSDLVDT

-480 WIGLAWPDSCRG
+480 WIGLAWPDSSRG
-492 PHPVQVTLKGER
+492 PRPVQVTLKGER

-530 SEASS
+530 AEASS

>member
-1 MADAAGFE
+1 
-9 PAVPGLGG
+9 
-17 RCIIQAM
+17 
-24 LRARPRQ
+24 
-31 HPLPKKGDAHK
+31 
-42 ITHRPPNNSRC
+42 
-53 HQTFNIVRG
+53 
-62 IMEGRKSN
+62 MEGPKSS
-70 LPTPYSDSGRSGA
+70 LPTPYSDSGKSGGS
-83 TRQRALS
+83 RQRALS

-101 LWTKLSVLGP
+101 LWTRLAVFGP
-111 SSSLRVLLSVAAPIS
+111 SSSLRVLLSAVAPLA

-140 VAIAIFATLTLLLIP
+140 VAIAIFAALTLLLIP
-155 TNLAAIFSRMSARD
+155 TNLAAIFSQMSARD

-190 LNSLGER
+190 LNSLRER

-204 LFSSTFALLSIFTV
+204 LFSSSIALLSIVTV
-218 WWLEA
+218 WRLEA
-223 GTTLDTLLLASS
+223 GSTLDNLLLASAS
-235 SLLGALCL
+235 VLGVLCL

-252 VPMRSNSFPLLS
+252 TPMRSNSFPLLS
-264 LHAPTLHNST
+264 LHAPTLHNSI
-274 LDRPLSDLMVAHLD
+274 LDRPLSDLVVAHLD

-297 WMIALT
+297 WMLTLT
-303 ESVRRDQTPES
+303 ESVRENQTPES

-324 LNDQGLLDDERLMS
+324 LNDQGLLDDERLMT
-338 EAKQVFKIRAT
+338 EVKQVFKIRAT
-349 DQLTDPLSKFNLKAL
+349 DQLIDPQNKFNLKSL

-381 IDRLQDAAVRRGP
+381 IDRLQDAAIRGGP
-394 SLTSSPWRLDLDIPP
+394 SLNSESWRLDLDIPP
-409 RCSQGQADLFVV
+409 RCSQGQADLFVM

-426 DTAVDVEIDIV
+426 NTAVNVDFDIV
-437 TAEGEPALQ
+437 TAEGEPTLQ
-446 NIGVETKPSRRIA
+446 TIGVESKPSRRIS
-459 REETSDLVDT
+459 REGSSDLVDT

-480 WIGLAWPDSCRG
+480 WIGLAWPDSSRG
-492 PHPVQVTLKGER
+492 PRPVQVTLKGER

-530 SEASS
+530 AEASS

>member
-1 MADAAGFE
+1 
-9 PAVPGLGG
+9 
-17 RCIIQAM
+17 
-24 LRARPRQ
+24 
-31 HPLPKKGDAHK
+31 
-42 ITHRPPNNSRC
+42 
-53 HQTFNIVRG
+53 
-62 IMEGRKSN
+62 MEGPKSS
-70 LPTPYSDSGRSGA
+70 LPTPYSDSGKSGGS
-83 TRQRALS
+83 RQRALS

-101 LWTKLSVLGP
+101 LWTRLAVFGP
-111 SSSLRVLLSVAAPIS
+111 SSSLRVLLSALAPLA
-126 AALLLTDW
+126 AALLMTDW

-140 VAIAIFATLTLLLIP
+140 VAIAIFAALTLLLIP
-155 TNLAAIFSRMSARD
+155 TNLAAIFSQMSARD

-190 LNSLGER
+190 LNSLRER

-204 LFSSTFALLSIFTV
+204 LFSSSIALLSIVTV
-218 WWLEA
+218 WRLEA
-223 GTTLDTLLLASS
+223 GSTLDNLLLASAS
-235 SLLGALCL
+235 VLGVLCL

-252 VPMRSNSFPLLS
+252 TPMRSNSFPLLS
-264 LHAPTLHNST
+264 LHAPTLHNSI
-274 LDRPLSDLMVAHLD
+274 LDRPLSDLVVAHLD

-297 WMIALT
+297 WMLTLT
-303 ESVRRDQTPES
+303 ESVRENQTPES

-324 LNDQGLLDDERLMS
+324 LNDQGLLDDERLMT

-349 DQLTDPLSKFNLKAL
+349 DQLIDPQNKFNLKSL

-381 IDRLQDAAVRRGP
+381 IDRLQDAAIRGGP
-394 SLTSSPWRLDLDIPP
+394 SLNSESWRLDLDIPP
-409 RCSQGQADLFVV
+409 RCSQGQADLFVM

-426 DTAVDVEIDIV
+426 NTAVNVDFDIV
-437 TAEGEPALQ
+437 TAEGEPTLQ
-446 NIGVETKPSRRIA
+446 TIGVESKPSRRIS
-459 REETSDLVDT
+459 REGTSDLVDT

-480 WIGLAWPDSCRG
+480 WIGLAWPDSSRG
-492 PHPVQVTLKGER
+492 PRPVQVTLKGER

-530 SEASS
+530 AEASS